1 MSPSKYIADRFEKIL
16 ETVRENGGNA
26 QLLPDYDRAIFHLI
40 CIRCEIDINGFESVF
55 DQLLTE
61 DDLLFSIEA
70 LAKIESYELAGSFR
84 QVHIQLRSIGF
95 YEDPTISLDEHR
107 LPDGS
112 GMLDKYEATIVKD
125 QELWEIDA
133 KLLEL
138 IPFTSR

>member
-1 MSPSKYIADRFEKIL
+1 MSPSKYIADRFEKLL

-70 LAKIESYELAGSFR
+70 LAKIEAYELAGSFR

-95 YEDPTISLDEHR
+95 YQDPTISLEEHR

-112 GMLDKYEATIVKD
+112 GLLDIYEVLIAKD
-125 QELWEIDA
+125 QALWKIDE
-133 KLLEL
+133 KLLDL
-138 IPFTSR
+138 IPYESR